1 MTPDELR
8 VVGTLHQTTAKTARG
23 HRRLVTQEELDAAA
37 DAWDETEGRLF
48 DSHGM
53 VMDLRERLEAAE
65 KAIDTSTWFYKNCKR
80 QRRNAAKICQVCPFR
95 AGIEVQEA
103 ALAGEVQ
110 P

>member
-8 VVGTLHQTTAKTARG
+8 KLAVTLRSASKNHLAMK
-23 HRRLVTQEELDAAA
+23 LFAAA

-65 KAIDTSTWFYKNCKR
+65 KAPVPDENGDYDIHAMMNFCDR
-80 QRRNAAKICQVCPFR
+80 M
-95 AGIEVQEA
+95 A